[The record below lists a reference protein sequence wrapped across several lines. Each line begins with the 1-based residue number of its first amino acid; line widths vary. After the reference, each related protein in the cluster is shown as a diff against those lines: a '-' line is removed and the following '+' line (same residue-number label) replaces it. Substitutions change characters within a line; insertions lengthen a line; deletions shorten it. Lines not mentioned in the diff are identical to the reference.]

1 MNENMQEL
9 KDMLSAET
17 IFRRKTRLLAKV
29 SVVLSHP
36 LTESPVAGKKH
47 SIVQGKKLSTVQNPR
62 PGLRHSIS
70 EPANEKLFMEA
81 AAASAASTGK
91 GLSNEVLKCG

>member
-1 MNENMQEL
+1 MQEL

-17 IFRRKTRLLAKV
+17 KFRVKTRLLAKV

-36 LTESPVAGKKH
+36 LTDSPSTGKKT
-47 SIVQGKKLSTVQNPR
+47 STVQNPR

-81 AAASAASTGK
+81 AAASASHTG
-91 GLSNEVLKCG
+91 N